1 MSEELEEGLGNILL
15 RPDNTISTDEMLALH
30 LMHKFNIDRDT
41 IETMPAFEEHLKPL
55 FFQIKE
61 E

>member
-1 MSEELEEGLGNILL
+1 MSEELEEGLGNILF
-15 RPDNTISTDEMLALH
+15 RPQDTVPTDEILALH

-55 FFQIKE
+55 FSQMKE